1 MRPVLIGFLVSLL
14 LHGAILA
21 GVLHYRRA
29 WEPATGGSP
38 LAMDLAMF
46 ATSPV
51 EDSADPEAKGE
62 ASSATVPASDPQ
74 SVPEPGPKPH
84 PEPATE
90 PELKPGPDP
99 EPEPEPEPTPE
110 PKPEPAPEP
119 ELEPKPAPEP
129 EPESEPEPTPEPNLE
144 PTPEPES
151 ETEPEPD
158 PEPEPEPETEPEPIT
173 EAAEPEN
180 TISPA
185 PARTGFSPDP
195 EPMADPLPGP
205 AVAGED
211 GKQPGPDEGVISALL
226 SAAEADY
233 EDHVRSRIEAN
244 KYYPRRAM
252 RLRREGTVGV
262 GFTVRPDGTYFGV
275 TVMKSSG
282 AAMLDEAALEAIGKV
297 EQFRAFPEIIQRDS
311 WDFSIVLVYE
321 LK

>member
-46 ATSPV
+46 ATSSV
-51 EDSADPEAKGE
+51 EDSADSEAKGE
-62 ASSATVPASDPQ
+62 SSSATGPASDPE
-74 SVPEPGPKPH
+74 SVPEPGSKPH
-84 PEPATE
+84 PEPAPE
-90 PELKPGPDP
+90 PEPEPDPDPGPEPEPEPVPDP
-99 EPEPEPEPTPE
+99 EPEPELEPEPVPGPKPKPAPEPEPTPE
-110 PKPEPAPEP
+110 PKPEPAPD
-119 ELEPKPAPEP
+119 
-129 EPESEPEPTPEPNLE
+129 PES
-144 PTPEPES
+144 
-151 ETEPEPD
+151 
-158 PEPEPEPETEPEPIT
+158 EPEPEPETEPEPEPEPIT
-173 EAAEPEN
+173 EAVEAEN
-180 TISPA
+180 KISPA
-185 PARTGFSPDP
+185 PAQTGFSPDP
-195 EPMADPLPGP
+195 QPMADPLPGP
-205 AVAGED
+205 TVAGED
-211 GKQPGPDEGVISALL
+211 GKQSGPDEGVVSALL

-282 AAMLDEAALEAIGKV
+282 AAMLDDAALEAIGKV

>member
-14 LHGAILA
+14 VHGAILA
-21 GVLHYRRA
+21 GVLHFRRA

-46 ATSPV
+46 ATSSV

-99 EPEPEPEPTPE
+99 EPEPEPAPTPE

-129 EPESEPEPTPEPNLE
+129 EPESEPAPTPEPNPE

-151 ETEPEPD
+151 
-158 PEPEPEPETEPEPIT
+158 EPETEPEPIT